1 MSSLRIK
8 LIVMVV
14 LTVGITFIGS
24 LMVFSLAVSSRIA
37 SLEDLSL
44 SEQMGD
50 IAAALSWQD
59 GRIAV
64 DVPVSLRRDYRTGAG
79 QFIYIVSDENGRIL
93 DSFGSTQ
100 HLRPLDISAKG
111 LNDNM
116 QLFSTLREL
125 GGNELK
131 FFAAEK
137 WFTIGPDKWV
147 NIQVGQGPAH
157 EDVLADEILFE
168 MFERNGLLI
177 GGLIASLIGGVIF
190 IVNQLTGSLRQ
201 LEKQAITI
209 HPGAQD
215 QKLQVARVPSELV
228 PLVSQINEALR
239 RLNEAY
245 VMQKNYSDMAAHE
258 LRSPLAIV
266 RCQAEALAD
275 SAEKNMLLD
284 DIANMEQVLTRLMQL
299 SRSESAMVGAHQ
311 SLELGETLG
320 EILSEIGGALIRDG
334 MQLSLT
340 RLPQPVHINADQAML
355 EVMLRNL
362 LDNAA
367 AGGADSTVT
376 ISYDATGS
384 VFIADNGPGVPDDK
398 LSKIFDRFVRLS
410 DSTTDGH
417 AGLGLAIVR
426 ALADAQNA
434 SVSAHHADMGGLEIR
449 LAFSLSA
456 VSQL

>member
-1 MSSLRIK
+1 
-8 LIVMVV
+8 
-14 LTVGITFIGS
+14 
-24 LMVFSLAVSSRIA
+24 
-37 SLEDLSL
+37 
-44 SEQMGD
+44 
-50 IAAALSWQD
+50 
-59 GRIAV
+59 
-64 DVPVSLRRDYRTGAG
+64 
-79 QFIYIVSDENGRIL
+79 
-93 DSFGSTQ
+93 
-100 HLRPLDISAKG
+100 
-111 LNDNM
+111 
-116 QLFSTLREL
+116 
-125 GGNELK
+125 
-131 FFAAEK
+131 
-137 WFTIGPDKWV
+137 
-147 NIQVGQGPAH
+147 
-157 EDVLADEILFE
+157 
-168 MFERNGLLI
+168 
-177 GGLIASLIGGVIF
+177 
-190 IVNQLTGSLRQ
+190 
-201 LEKQAITI
+201 
-209 HPGAQD
+209 
-215 QKLQVARVPSELV
+215 VPSELV

-239 RLNEAY
+239 RLNDAY

-311 SLELGETLG
+311 SLELGGTLG